1 MIRLI
6 PLLCAVFLP
15 ATALASDANVAGS
28 DGTRSI
34 GHLGCSAK
42 DGQTL
47 SDCPYEALPKDDGT
61 LTLRILLPGG
71 QVRYIYV
78 KDGKPDTTDSLGSMG
93 SRRLA
98 NKTVVLITPSE
109 RFEIPNSVL
118 DQ

>member
-1 MIRLI
+1 MTRFSALFFAAI
-6 PLLCAVFLP
+6 LP
-15 ATALASDANVAGS
+15 VSAIASDANVAGS

-34 GHLGCSAK
+34 GHLGCSAQ

-47 SDCPYEALPKDDGT
+47 SDCPYEALPKEDGT

-71 QVRYIYV
+71 KVRYIYV
-78 KDGKPDTTDSLGSMG
+78 KDGKPETTDSLGSMG

-98 NKTVVLITPSE
+98 NRTVVLITPSE